1 MNSPNKNPQDRP
13 SPAPAPEPTSMQAP
27 SQNDSGN
34 SKGKLGL
41 IVVGAIALVGII
53 VGGVWYATN
62 SNDHDRGNNSQPTAA
77 SEEQIKKSLEE
88 IKPDWNK
95 QAIKYARHLSEPLGT
110 DDRDTIYNTMT
121 EGVGFT
127 HEQAEYGISNM

>member
-1 MNSPNKNPQDRP
+1 MN
-13 SPAPAPEPTSMQAP
+13 
-27 SQNDSGN
+27 
-34 SKGKLGL
+34 
-41 IVVGAIALVGII
+41 
-53 VGGVWYATN
+53 
-62 SNDHDRGNNSQPTAA
+62 
-77 SEEQIKKSLEE
+77 KSLEK

-95 QAIKYARHLSEPLGT
+95 QAIKYARHLAEPLGT